1 MSTNEQP
8 YALVEIVWNDC
19 VVSNGWTDSSLTLSS
34 VKTAGYL
41 VAEDDNAICVAGMV
55 SDAGHFNAMVTIP
68 KSCIAR
74 RSPLAV
80 ALVDNVVAPTDAAD
94 GDGWIEWKATENSIK
109 PPVLGWTMVNV
120 RWSDGTEDYGS
131 VACEWDW
138 CRYEKG
144 QWAVTPHIIAYKVI
158 KDS

>member
-1 MSTNEQP
+1 MTANEQP
-8 YALVEIVWNDC
+8 YVLVEIVWNDC
-19 VVSNGWTDSSLTLSS
+19 VVSNGWTESSLTFAT

-68 KSCIAR
+68 KSCIVK
-74 RSPLAV
+74 RSLAAV
-80 ALVDNVVAPTDAAD
+80 LLEDSVVSPKNAAAIAIPD
-94 GDGWIEWKATENSIK
+94 GDGWIPWKATADSVS
-109 PPVLGWTMVNV
+109 PLPSAQVVNV

-131 VACEWDW
+131 VAGDW
-138 CRYEKG
+138 LWHKG
-144 QWAVTPHIIAYKVI
+144 DIVSIIAYKVI